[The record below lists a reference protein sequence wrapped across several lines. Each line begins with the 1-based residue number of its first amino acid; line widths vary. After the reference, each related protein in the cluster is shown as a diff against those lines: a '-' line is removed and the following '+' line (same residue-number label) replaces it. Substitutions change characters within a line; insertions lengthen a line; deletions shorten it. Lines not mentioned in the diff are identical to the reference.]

1 MSRLLLV
8 GPADSRRIAWLQR
21 ALLEQGSAPARVVGY
36 ESLLRDASMLQDA
49 VAPGTV
55 VPDTIVKLESPGE
68 SPAVHAALLR
78 RGWES
83 SGCTGA
89 APEAMARGELAH
101 QHLWFAGFR
110 RLLESLPTGLRY
122 LNRPVD
128 LVCMADKLACQQRL
142 AAAGVAVPAMLGPI
156 LGYEDLR
163 ERLRKEGRS
172 RVFVKARYGSSGA
185 GVLAYACNA
194 RGDEVAYGSA
204 ELVEQGGRHRIFN
217 SLRQRRYRRR
227 EEIARLVDLLAAQGA
242 YLEQWIPKPEWPVR
256 TGAHF
261 DVRVVALDG
270 QPRQRVARIGEGALT
285 NLHLGNE
292 RGRLDAWLDRAAM
305 RTLESATTLAAAAF
319 PDSRSIG
326 FDLIVRG
333 CRTWVLEANGF
344 GDLLPDLRHR
354 GRTTYE
360 DQAALVADRAVPAE
374 RVHG

>member
-55 VPDTIVKLESPGE
+55 VKLESPGE
-68 SPAVHAALLR
+68 SPGVHAALLL

-89 APEAMARGELAH
+89 APETMARGELAH

-227 EEIARLVDLLAAQGA
+227 DEIARLVDLLAAQGA
-242 YLEQWIPKPEWPVR
+242 YLEQWIPKPEWPGR

-292 RGRLDAWLDRAAM
+292 RGRLDARLDRAAM
-305 RTLESATTLAAAAF
+305 RALESATTLAAAAF

>member
-8 GPADSRRIAWLQR
+8 GPRDSRRIAWLQR
-21 ALLEQGSAPARVVGY
+21 ALLEQGSEPARVVEY
-36 ESLLRDASMLQDA
+36 ESLLQDASILQA
-49 VAPGTV
+49 AGAPG
-55 VPDTIVKLESPGE
+55 TIVKLESPGE
-68 SPAVHAALLR
+68 SPAIHAALLR

-83 SGCTGA
+83 SGCTGP
-89 APEAMARGELAH
+89 APEAMERGELAH
-101 QHLWFAGFR
+101 QHLWFAGFKSV
-110 RLLESLPTGLRY
+110 LESLPIGLRY
-122 LNRPVD
+122 LNDPTD
-128 LVCMADKLACQQRL
+128 LVCMSDKLACQQRL

-156 LGYEDLR
+156 HGYEDMR
-163 ERLRKEGRS
+163 ERLRKENCR

-194 RGDEVAYGSA
+194 RGREFAYGSA

-217 SLRQRRYRRR
+217 SLRQRRYQRR

-242 YLEQWIPKPEWPVR
+242 YLEQWIPKPEWPGGKGR
-256 TGAHF
+256 RF

-270 QPRQRVARIGEGALT
+270 RPRQRVARVGEGALT

-292 RGRLDAWLDRAAM
+292 RGRLDAWFDHTAM
-305 RTLESATTLAAAAF
+305 STLESATTLAAAAF

-344 GDLLPDLRHR
+344 GDLLPGLRHH

-360 DQAALVADRAVPAE
+360 DQAALVAGRALPVE
-374 RVHG
+374 HVHG

>member
-8 GPADSRRIAWLQR
+8 GPEDSRRIAWLQR
-21 ALLEQGSAPARVVGY
+21 ALHEQGSELARVVGY
-36 ESLLRDASMLQDA
+36 ESLLRDPSLLQDA
-49 VAPGTV
+49 GGPG
-55 VPDTIVKLESPGE
+55 TIVKLESPGE

-83 SGCTGA
+83 SGCTGT
-89 APEAMARGELAH
+89 APEATARGELAH
-101 QHLWFAGFR
+101 QHLWFAGFKHM
-110 RLLESLPTGLRY
+110 LESLPAGLRY

-156 LGYEDLR
+156 RGYEDMR
-163 ERLRKEGRS
+163 ERLRKESCS
-172 RVFVKARYGSSGA
+172 RAFVKARYGSSGA

-194 RGDEVAYGSA
+194 RAGEVAYGSA
-204 ELVEQGGRHRIFN
+204 ELVGQGGRHRIFN
-217 SLRQRRYRRR
+217 SLRQRRYQRR

-242 YLEQWIPKPEWPVR
+242 YLEQWIPKPEWPGR
-256 TGAHF
+256 PDRRF

-270 QPRQRVARIGEGALT
+270 RPRQRVARVAEGALT

-292 RGRLDAWLDRAAM
+292 RGRLDAWFDHAAM
-305 RTLESATTLAAAAF
+305 STLESATTRAAAAF
-319 PDSRSIG
+319 PDSRNIG

-333 CRTWVLEANGF
+333 CRAWVLEANGF
-344 GDLLPDLRHR
+344 GDLLPDLRHH

-360 DQAALVADRAVPAE
+360 DQAALVAGRAVPVE